1 MKKSI
6 KELSTKEI
14 KNIKAI
20 KGGNNL
26 DELIINLGGADGKK
40 KGSGRG

>member
-1 MKKSI
+1 MKNLKS
-6 KELSTKEI
+6 KAI
-14 KNIKAI
+14 KNVKAI

-40 KGSGRG
+40 KGSSYDRG